1 MMMWPARAAIR
12 PVPTHA
18 VVPRDVIDALEA
30 EFAESK
36 DLEQRIDR
44 AFDSL
49 DERQPALAGYL
60 ADEIDELEDDTAQA
74 LGHFLGVAVHE
85 AFTGA
90 FGKRVREIDD
100 ASVAIA
106 HGSLEADED
115 LRRGAPDEVLESDD
129 VVAMSQPH
137 MVAFV
142 REQLDAVLEPD
153 EDGEAPEVDL
163 EAVYKVYRAILVE
176 IVALSQAVESPA
188 GRPNKSAN

>member
-1 MMMWPARAAIR
+1 MMWPARAAIR
-12 PVPTHA
+12 PVPNHA
-18 VVPRDVIDALEA
+18 VVPREVIDALEA
-30 EFAESK
+30 EFAES
-36 DLEQRIDR
+36 DNLEKRIDR

-60 ADEIDELEDDTAQA
+60 AEEIDELEDDTVQA

-100 ASVAIA
+100 ASVAVA
-106 HGSLEADED
+106 RGSLEADED
-115 LRRGAPDEVLESDD
+115 LRRGSPDEVFESDD
-129 VVAMSQPH
+129 VVAMAQPH
-137 MVAFV
+137 ILAFV

-153 EDGEAPEVDL
+153 EEDAESGEVDL

-176 IVALSQAVESPA
+176 IVALSQAVDGPA
-188 GRPNKSAN
+188 GRATAAN